1 MAYATIDKGSKYF
14 NTKLYTGDSTTAN
27 SVTGVGFQPDLV
39 WIKGRNAVLANM
51 LQDSVRGSYKYLVS
65 NSTGAENTNSNYDW
79 FKSFNSDGFTVAYT
93 SSDSTP
99 TSEFNNSSYTYASWS
114 WKANGTGVSNTAGTI
129 SSTVSANT
137 TSGFSIVRWS
147 GSGANATVGH
157 GIGTAPKMIII
168 KNYDA
173 NLNDWVVYHS
183 SIGNGAFLR
192 LNTTNA
198 SQSATNI
205 WNSTSPTS
213 SVFSLGTA
221 GGSNGSGTNNMIAYC
236 FAEVKGY
243 SKFGSYVGNG
253 NANGTFTY
261 TGFRPSFFLIKN
273 TTTAGNG
280 WHIFDNK
287 RIGFNTSNYQLSP
300 SDSGAEDTTTGYT
313 DILSNGFKMRSTND
327 FNNKNGDTYIY
338 MAFAENPFVSSKGIP
353 TTAR

>member
-1 MAYATIDKGSKYF
+1 MPYTVVDKGSKYF
-14 NTKLYTGDSTTAN
+14 NTVLYTGDGTT
-27 SVTGVGFQPDLV
+27 SRSITGVGFKPDFT
-39 WIKGRNAVLANM
+39 WIKSRSNAYYHELYDA
-51 LQDSVRGSYKYLVS
+51 VRGFSSTTNGRVLYS
-65 NSTGAENTNSNYDW
+65 NTTSAEGTPNTFN
-79 FKSFNSDGFTVAYT
+79 SFNTDGFTVSNQSGEVGTNGSGAT
-93 SSDSTP
+93 
-99 TSEFNNSSYTYASWS
+99 FVSWNWLGS
-114 WKANGTGVSNTAGTI
+114 NTTVSNTSGSIT
-129 SSTVSANT
+129 STVSANT
-137 TSGFSIVRWS
+137 TSGFSVVRWS

-221 GGSNGSGTNNMIAYC
+221 GGSNGSGTNNLIAYC

-243 SKFGSYVGNG
+243 SKFGSYTGNG
-253 NANGTFTY
+253 SADGTFIY
-261 TGFRPSFFLIKN
+261 TGFKPAFIITKCSSASGEWEIY
-273 TTTAGNG
+273 
-280 WHIFDNK
+280 DNK
-287 RIGFNTSNYQLSP
+287 RTTYNVATSTLEAQSNSAELNYYSI
-300 SDSGAEDTTTGYT
+300 DM
-313 DILSNGFKMRSTND
+313 LSNGFKQRQSYNTQNQS
-327 FNNKNGDTYIY
+327 GATYIY
-338 MAFAENPFVSSKGIP
+338 MAFSENPFCSSKGIP